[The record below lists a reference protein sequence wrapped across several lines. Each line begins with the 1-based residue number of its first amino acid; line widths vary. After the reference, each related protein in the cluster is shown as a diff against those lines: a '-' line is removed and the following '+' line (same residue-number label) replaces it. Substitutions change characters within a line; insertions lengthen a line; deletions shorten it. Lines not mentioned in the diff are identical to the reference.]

1 MFSKAAVSLVPSA
14 TLAINARAKQLVA
27 AGRNIISFAAG
38 QPDFDTPE
46 PIKAAA
52 KRALDEGFTKYTP
65 TTGIPELKQ
74 VLTAK
79 LKIKN
84 HLRYTPEQVIIS
96 NGAKQILFEAIMCL
110 VDIGDEVIIKAP
122 YWVSYPDMV
131 KVARGKSVIIK
142 DWDELAKKLTKKS
155 KVLIINSPSNPTG
168 EIIDRKGL
176 EKIAKVI
183 KKYPKLWVLSDECYD
198 CFYYGGAKPIS
209 FASLSQDAYQRT
221 LTINAFSKTFSMTG
235 WRLGYGAG
243 PKELIGAMS
252 NLQDQIS
259 SNPNS
264 IAQKAGLVAW
274 SQAGDFPETM
284 RREFKKRCQVIVTK
298 LNQIKGF
305 KALLPDGAF
314 YVWTDIRGLTKDP
327 ASAGQSD
334 QKFCERLL
342 EEGGVAVIPGTP
354 FGGPGFIRLSFA
366 TSLEQIETGI
376 DLIKKFV
383 EKNY

>member
-110 VDIGDEVIIKAP
+110 VDIGYEVIIKAP

-198 CFYYGGAKPIS
+198 CFYYGGGQTIS

-243 PKELIGAMS
+243 PKELVTAMS

-284 RREFKKRCQVIVTK
+284 RREFKKRRQVIVTK

-314 YVWTDIRGLTKDP
+314 YVWTDIGKLTKD
-327 ASAGQSD
+327 D
-334 QKFCERLL
+334 QRFCERLL
-342 EEGGVAVIPGTP
+342 EESGVAVIPGTP
-354 FGGPGFIRLSFA
+354 FGGTGHIRLSFA
-366 TSLEQIETGI
+366 TSLPQIEAGVE
-376 DLIKKFV
+376 LIKKFV